1 MFASQAVAPLPKP
14 ECNRFQESIT
24 TRALISECGR
34 WHDNVM
40 RTTLSLDSDA
50 IKAIQAYAKSR
61 RLSLGKAASEL
72 VRRGA
77 RYQVRT
83 RKVNGLPV
91 LDAPDD
97 FPVITSERVRE
108 LCDEE

>member
-1 MFASQAVAPLPKP
+1 
-14 ECNRFQESIT
+14 
-24 TRALISECGR
+24 
-34 WHDNVM
+34 M
-40 RTTLSLDSDA
+40 RTTLSLEDDA
-50 IKAIQAYAKSR
+50 VKAIQEYARSR

-77 RYQVRT
+77 RYQVGT

-91 LDAPDD
+91 LNASDD

-108 LCDEE
+108 LSDEADRE